1 MILLDV
7 NSENLKKIAKT
18 CENTLDS
25 GYLIL
30 YNTRSD

>member
-1 MILLDV
+1 MIFTDV
-7 NSENLKKIAKT
+7 NSENLKIIAKT

-25 GYLIL
+25 KYGIL

>member
-1 MILLDV
+1 MTLTDV

-25 GYLIL
+25 KYGIL